1 MGQIWG
7 TFVGFLEYALLQ
19 LSIFSGST
27 GIGIIIF
34 TIIARL
40 ILLPLT
46 LKSIRSSRK
55 MQELQPMIKELQRKH
70 GKDQKKLQ
78 EETIKLYQ
86 QYQINPLGGCLP
98 MLLQLPIFI
107 GVYWAVLHLMD
118 PSYQEQLSPS
128 VQALIAQDNVSQ
140 ILARP
145 FLGIIDLGQKPFE
158 EGAFDFE
165 HFNGAIYLIL
175 PILSIVLQFVQQL
188 MAMPRVQ
195 DPQQK
200 AMSQA
205 MLFMPLFFA
214 YITLIFPAG
223 AVLYWVTSSV
233 VGIIQQYFTSG
244 WGSLANYL
252 KFLPPDK
259 KAKAQAQEQAQ
270 TESEDT
276 PGLASSSVVAL
287 DTHPQRQGFWDIMS
301 PLTEAVA
308 EDTGKPQPQE
318 QIITERPANN
328 APSRQD
334 TTRPSGSRRSRRRR
348 G

>member
-34 TIIARL
+34 TIIARV

-118 PSYQEQLSPS
+118 PAYQEQLSPS
-128 VQALIAQDNVSQ
+128 VQALIAQDNVQQ

-158 EGAFDFE
+158 EGSFDLE
-165 HFNGAIYLIL
+165 HFNGVIYLIL

-244 WGSLANYL
+244 WGSLANHL

-259 KAKAQAQEQAQ
+259 KSQTEAQATDTTGMSDSSAVAIAI
-270 TESEDT
+270 DT
-276 PGLASSSVVAL
+276 PQ
-287 DTHPQRQGFWDIMS
+287 QRAGFWDIMS

-308 EDTGKPQPQE
+308 EDTGKPQPQDT
-318 QIITERPANN
+318 IITERPTSNT
-328 APSRQD
+328 SRRQD
-334 TTRPSGSRRSRRRR
+334 TTKQSGARRSRRRR

>member
-1 MGQIWG
+1 MGAIWG
-7 TFVGFLEYALLQ
+7 TFVGFMEQALLW
-19 LSIFSGST
+19 LSIWTGST
-27 GIGIIIF
+27 GLGIIIF
-34 TIIARL
+34 TICARL
-40 ILLPLT
+40 LILPLT

-55 MQELQPMIKELQRKH
+55 MQELQPKIKELQRKH

-86 QYQINPLGGCLP
+86 EYQINPLGGCLP

-118 PSYQEQLSPS
+118 PAYSEQLSPTVQS
-128 VQALIAQDNVSQ
+128 TIANNSDVQA

-145 FLGIIDLGQKPFE
+145 FLGILDLGMKPFE
-158 EGAFDFE
+158 DTKFDLE
-165 HFNGAIYLIL
+165 HFNGFLYLVL
-175 PILSIVLQFVQQL
+175 PILSIVLQFTQQL

-200 AMSQA
+200 AMSRA

-223 AVLYWVTSSV
+223 AVLYWVTSSI

-244 WGSLANYL
+244 WGSLANHL

-259 KAKAQAQEQAQ
+259 KSKEQQQPAAV
-270 TESEDT
+270 TETTETVETAGSA
-276 PGLASSSVVAL
+276 PAVAASRP
-287 DTHPQRQGFWDIMS
+287 TGFWDVLN
-301 PLTEAVA
+301 PLTESVVEEGGSTTVA
-308 EDTGKPQPQE
+308 TDMRQERTSDQE
-318 QIITERPANN
+318 QRQRPKQT
-328 APSRQD
+328 S
-334 TTRPSGSRRSRRRR
+334 SRRSRRRR
-348 G
+348 